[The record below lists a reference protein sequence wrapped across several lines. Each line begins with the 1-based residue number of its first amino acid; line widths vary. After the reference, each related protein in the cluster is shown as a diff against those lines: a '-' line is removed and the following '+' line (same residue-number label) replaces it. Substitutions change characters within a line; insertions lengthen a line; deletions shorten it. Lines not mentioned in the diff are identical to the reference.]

1 MVPIFV
7 MVALS
12 TSIWTS
18 EGFVVPIA
26 TSATRK
32 PPTISSSDFL
42 DKPKRLTPPHFMAQE
57 EEYSLEVRLREEAES
72 PFRKVRY
79 FFYLNISGGALISLL
94 VSITRIAAALSG
106 VNSDLM
112 QESLTNAGVDI
123 TGLIV
128 MGLLYKRDIEAENS
142 QLKRAT
148 KGAELAKLTVRASKT
163 LLLDPDEVAVG
174 STFTTSL
181 ASLRRGR
188 GIEKRIVIAAAG
200 KDKIDKVLRDAKEL
214 SDDMELNDLLIVPVV
229 MPQGKSPLLD
239 DGEILSS
246 SVALPVVVG
255 DNWKRMINDEAAEAV
270 KQGVDI
276 EKEGFCIVLKKNGR
290 IGQRTRGI
298 FLDNMVG
305 NVVARREAGMDVTN
319 V

>member
-1 MVPIFV
+1 MAPIFF

-18 EGFVVPIA
+18 EGFVPTIA
-26 TSATRK
+26 TSTSRNN
-32 PPTISSSDFL
+32 PTISSSDFL
-42 DKPKRLTPPHFMAQE
+42 DKPKRLTSHFMAQE

-163 LLLDPDEVAVG
+163 LLLDPDEVQLG

-181 ASLRRGR
+181 ASLRGGR

-200 KDKIDKVLRDAKEL
+200 KDKIDEVLRDAKEL
-214 SDDMELNDLLIVPVV
+214 SNDMELNDLLIVPVI

-239 DGEILSS
+239 DGEILSN